1 MLLNCPLRNIQNTV
15 EWPGI
20 ETRFCES
27 DWFLLKS
34 RAICLWE
41 CPLRE
46 LLNSTYKIIV
56 LGFLKCVPWQ
66 CKLKEPWTWYLEQ
79 VILQCQS
86 AYKWEVCGSLRV
98 APAYTARSDLFLT
111 LKYSPQFNSL
121 ALVVHSQLMVCL
133 CWWRGGILFCF
144 IVGFSQS
151 HSV

>member
-1 MLLNCPLRNIQNTV
+1 MCSLTMQTEGTMNLIFGTSNPLM
-15 EWPGI
+15 
-20 ETRFCES
+20 
-27 DWFLLKS
+27 
-34 RAICLWE
+34 
-41 CPLRE
+41 
-46 LLNSTYKIIV
+46 
-56 LGFLKCVPWQ
+56 
-66 CKLKEPWTWYLEQ
+66 
-79 VILQCQS
+79 S

-98 APAYTARSDLFLT
+98 APPYTARSDLFLT